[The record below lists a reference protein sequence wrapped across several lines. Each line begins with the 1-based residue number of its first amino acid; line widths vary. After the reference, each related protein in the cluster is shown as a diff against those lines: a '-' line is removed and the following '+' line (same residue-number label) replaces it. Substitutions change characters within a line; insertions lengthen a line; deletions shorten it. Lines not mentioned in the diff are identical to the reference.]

1 MSTRLLRPN
10 AQWPMPFGSTR
21 PARAAAAYR
30 SLLGS
35 ADAAAPISDT
45 GMRGLLKWMRQQY
58 PPAIYQQIAAGIQQ
72 AIPQAFSG
80 YMLGGWRNTAKL
92 SGFADSSGTAT
103 VDTADAANSTPISP
117 SWVDTISQL
126 VGTATGVYLDVE
138 QQKNQNALIQTQ
150 LTQIQNGRSP
160 LPLSLGANGV
170 VFNSSAQASGLV
182 SVLIIAGLGFLAY
195 NLMGSKK

>member
-10 AQWPMPFGSTR
+10 AQWRMPLGSTR

-30 SLLGS
+30 LGS
-35 ADAAAPISDT
+35 VPIVDT
-45 GMRGLLKWMRQQY
+45 GMRGLLKWMRQEY

-80 YMLGGWRNTAKL
+80 YMLGGWRDTAKL
-92 SGFADSSGTAT
+92 SGFADSSGGAT

-126 VGTATGVYLDVE
+126 VGTATGAYLDVE
-138 QQKNQNALIQTQ
+138 QQKNQNAVLNAQ
-150 LTQIQNGRSP
+150 LTAIQNGRAP
-160 LPLSLGANGV
+160 LPISLGA
-170 VFNSSAQASGLV
+170 SGI
-182 SVLIIAGLGFLAY
+182 SFTAAGQTSIGTVLLWGGLIFVGLKLA
-195 NLMGSKK
+195 KVIK